1 MAKGRSLA
9 NQIKTKATKIKA
21 KINKWDLIKLKNF
34 CTAKEA
40 MNRRK
45 RQPTDWEKTFANDVT
60 DKRLISKYTNS
71 SYSVTKTVTEF
82 SNKNKQSD

>member
-1 MAKGRSLA
+1 
-9 NQIKTKATKIKA
+9 
-21 KINKWDLIKLKNF
+21 
-34 CTAKEA
+34 